1 MDVSTRVDEEVEIA
15 SPPADVAR
23 FMFDWR
29 NIDAR
34 VADLRAARV
43 RAGGVDVDL
52 YEPKHMRP

>member
-1 MDVSTRVDEEVEIA
+1 VSTRADEEVEIA